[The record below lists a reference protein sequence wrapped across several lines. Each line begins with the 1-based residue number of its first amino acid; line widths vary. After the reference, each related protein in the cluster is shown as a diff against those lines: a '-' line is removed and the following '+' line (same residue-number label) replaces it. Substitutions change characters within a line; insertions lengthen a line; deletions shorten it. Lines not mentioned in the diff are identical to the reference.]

1 MRRVRS
7 HLRKVFEAIAD
18 LEFRDDDCMV
28 AMMSVEGEKVEFV
41 KRVDPKERN
50 VEYWMW
56 DVEKQMVMSVRE
68 IFH

>member
-1 MRRVRS
+1 VRS